1 MNGNENKDKPVA
13 VKLEGCFTEWYSPNY
28 KEPFEDN
35 EEYRQYYEENIID
48 EQPVVGPVLGG
59 EDGAWITDDLQCVA
73 ERLCCDAEMG
83 WKKATDDLMATVEM
97 CLADGKP
104 RTWKDIDGVVD
115 DVKITPY
122 TKAEMPPL
130 TDDALKVFGKF
141 GWLIRERYNA
151 I

>member
-1 MNGNENKDKPVA
+1 MKDNKDNDKPVA

-35 EEYRQYYEENIID
+35 EEYRKYYEEHIID
-48 EQPVVGPVLGG
+48 KQPVIGPVLGG
-59 EDGAWITDDLQCVA
+59 VDGEYISDDLQCVA
-73 ERLCCDAEMG
+73 ERLCCDSNN
-83 WKKATDDLMATVEM
+83 WDKAADDLCSTIEM

-104 RTWKDIDGVVD
+104 RTWKDVDGKITE
-115 DVKITPY
+115 VKITPV
-122 TKAEMPPL
+122 TKAELPPL
-130 TDDALKVFGKF
+130 TDDALTVFGDF

>member
-1 MNGNENKDKPVA
+1 MSKPNDIVA

-35 EEYRQYYEENIID
+35 ADYRQFFEESIID
-48 EQPVVGPVLGG
+48 KQPVVGPVLGG
-59 EDGAWITDDLQCVA
+59 EDGASLTNDLQCVA
-73 ERLCCDAEMG
+73 ERLCCTAKD
-83 WKKATDDLMATVEM
+83 WDTATEDLMDAIEM

-104 RTWKDIDGVVD
+104 RTWENAEVGN
-115 DVKITPY
+115 VKITPF
-122 TKAEMPPL
+122 TKAQMPLL

-141 GWLIRERYNA
+141 GSLIRERYEA

>member
-35 EEYRQYYEENIID
+35 EEYRKYYEEHIID
-48 EQPVVGPVLGG
+48 KQPVIGPVLGG
-59 EDGAWITDDLQCVA
+59 EDGEFLSDDLQCVA
-73 ERLCCDAEMG
+73 ERLCCDAHN
-83 WKKATDDLMATVEM
+83 WDKATNDLIATVEM

-115 DVKITPY
+115 DVKITPV
-122 TKAEMPPL
+122 TKAELPPL
-130 TDDALKVFGKF
+130 TDDALKVFGDF

>member
-1 MNGNENKDKPVA
+1 MKDNKDNDKPVA

-35 EEYRQYYEENIID
+35 EEYRKYYEEHIID
-48 EQPVVGPVLGG
+48 KQPVIGPVLGG
-59 EDGAWITDDLQCVA
+59 VDGQFLSDDLQCVA
-73 ERLCCDAEMG
+73 ERLCCDAHN
-83 WKKATDDLMATVEM
+83 WDKATGDLIATVEM

-104 RTWKDIDGVVD
+104 RTWKDVDGVVQ
-115 DVKITPY
+115 DVKITPV
-122 TKAEMPPL
+122 TKAELPPL
-130 TDDALKVFGKF
+130 TDDALKVFGDF